1 MIREK
6 SAGLIIY
13 RVRPKEGVQYLLLYL
28 RGNYFNFTKGHVNEG
43 ESESETA
50 LREAFE
56 ETGLTDLKL
65 VPDFR
70 QQTHFFF
77 KEQWKENPELIK
89 KDLVLYLAQAPHDG
103 NVIIQNKETE
113 HEIINGYAWMD
124 FKSACKYL
132 KFKNLKEILEEADYH
147 INKGNG

>member
-56 ETGLTDLKL
+56 ETGLTED
-65 VPDFR
+65 R
-70 QQTHFFF
+70 
-77 KEQWKENPELIK
+77 
-89 KDLVLYLAQAPHDG
+89 
-103 NVIIQNKETE
+103 
-113 HEIINGYAWMD
+113 
-124 FKSACKYL
+124 KSVV
-132 KFKNLKEILEEADYH
+132 
-147 INKGNG
+147 